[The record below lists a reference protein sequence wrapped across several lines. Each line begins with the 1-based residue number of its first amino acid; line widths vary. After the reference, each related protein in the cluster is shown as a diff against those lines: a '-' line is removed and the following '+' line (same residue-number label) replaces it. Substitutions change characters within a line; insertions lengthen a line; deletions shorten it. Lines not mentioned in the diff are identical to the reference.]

1 MDEPVDDLAGD
12 LVDTLA
18 VLIRRDLEL
27 AAARRGPEVRNAA
40 RELSAATVSAA
51 GLFLALAVVT
61 FAIEQALTLVVRPW
75 LAAAIVAAAWVCIA
89 GLLIGFDLPWR
100 IRRRLDALG
109 RDETIAAALD
119 GRAAAEAEAR
129 DAAARFARALA
140 SEVVQYERD
149 ELAHGAEHL
158 RETVEHETDVFLRE
172 LVSTLLAP
180 GRRGIGL
187 IESLADRGRSS
198 R

>member
-1 MDEPVDDLAGD
+1 VDEPVDDLAGD

-27 AAARRGPEVRNAA
+27 AAARRGPEMRNAA
-40 RELSAATVSAA
+40 RELSAATISAA

-61 FAIEQALTLVVRPW
+61 FAIEQALVLVVRPW
-75 LAAAIVAAAWVCIA
+75 LAAAIVAGAWVCIA

-109 RDETIAAALD
+109 
-119 GRAAAEAEAR
+119 R

-158 RETVEHETDVFLRE
+158 RDTVEHETDVFLRE

>member
-1 MDEPVDDLAGD
+1 VDEPVDDLAGD

-27 AAARRGPEVRNAA
+27 AAARRGPEVRTLA
-40 RELSAATVSAA
+40 RDSAATAISIA
-51 GLFLALAVVT
+51 GLFLALTVVT

-75 LAAAIVAAAWVCIA
+75 LASAIVAGAWVCVA
-89 GLLIGFDLPWR
+89 GLLLGFDLPWR
-100 IRRRLDALG
+100 LKRGLDALG
-109 RDETIAAALD
+109 REDTIAAALD
-119 GRAAAEAEAR
+119 ERAEAEARAR

-140 SEVVQYERD
+140 SEVVEYERD
-149 ELAHGAEHL
+149 ELVQGAEQL
-158 RETVEHETDVFLRE
+158 RDTVEHETDVFLRE
-172 LVSTLLAP
+172 LVSALLAP

-187 IESLADRGRSS
+187 LESLAERGRSY

>member
-18 VLIRRDLEL
+18 VLVSRDLEL
-27 AAARRGPEVRNAA
+27 AAARRGPEVRGAA
-40 RELSAATVSAA
+40 RDVAAAAVSIA

-75 LAAAIVAAAWVCIA
+75 LAAAIVAAAWVCVA
-89 GLLIGFDLPWR
+89 GLLLGFDLPWR

-129 DAAARFARALA
+129 NAAARFARAFA

-149 ELAHGAEHL
+149 ELAQGAEHL

-187 IESLADRGRSS
+187 LESLADRGRSS

>member
-27 AAARRGPEVRNAA
+27 AAARRGPEVRAAA
-40 RELSAATVSAA
+40 RDFAAAAISIA

-75 LAAAIVAAAWVCIA
+75 LAAAIVAAAWVCVA
-89 GLLIGFDLPWR
+89 GLLLGFDLPWR

-119 GRAAAEAEAR
+119 GRAAAEADAR
-129 DAAARFARALA
+129 DAAGRFARALA

-149 ELAHGAEHL
+149 ELAHGAEQL
-158 RETVEHETDVFLRE
+158 RDTVEHETDVFLRE

-187 IESLADRGRSS
+187 IESLAERGRSS